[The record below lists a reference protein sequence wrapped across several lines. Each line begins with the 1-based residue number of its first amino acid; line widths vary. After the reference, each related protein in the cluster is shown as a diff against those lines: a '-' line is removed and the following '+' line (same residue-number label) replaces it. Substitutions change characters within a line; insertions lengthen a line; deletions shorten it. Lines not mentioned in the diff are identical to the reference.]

1 MSIEYATAT
10 EEERVKLISVTRAN
24 LNKLVTDRIQ
34 TSFSFRRF
42 LERDWLD
49 LSVRKGV
56 GKLTLFPWFAITK
69 PTFEVIQY
77 ENGKLTSEKRQM
89 ITEDDARD
97 RLFTDKNFLPIPKTR
112 KTITP
117 EEIDLDSFK
126 NAQLVIFAKT
136 VESNLKT
143 KPAEAE

>member
-1 MSIEYATAT
+1 
-10 EEERVKLISVTRAN
+10 
-24 LNKLVTDRIQ
+24 
-34 TSFSFRRF
+34 
-42 LERDWLD
+42 
-49 LSVRKGV
+49 
-56 GKLTLFPWFAITK
+56 
-69 PTFEVIQY
+69 
-77 ENGKLTSEKRQM
+77 M